1 MFFLNIHLNILGD
14 SPQVNLLCL
23 KKEVLELHVQKGKLS
38 EAADR
43 FQQLDSKVSINNGRR
58 KWFSSIQSPFYL
70 KQVNCKRK
78 RVSADVSRLSFIKD
92 WIAIGKRNIDKCP
105 AFYHTSR
112 TSVHKGSLIWMQW
125 TAHPLLSPSTEV
137 MHFLLLHYFYK

>member
-1 MFFLNIHLNILGD
+1 MFCLNLHLNLLGD
-14 SPQVNLLCL
+14 SPQVNLLWL
-23 KKEVLELHVQKGKLS
+23 KKEVLELHVQKGKHW
-38 EAADR
+38 AADR
-43 FQQLDSKVSINNGRR
+43 FQQLESKVSVNSERR

-70 KQVNCKRK
+70 KQVNYKRK
-78 RVSADVSRLSFIKD
+78 KVSADVFRLSFIKD

-112 TSVHKGSLIWMQW
+112 TSVHQGSLIWMHW
-125 TAHPLLSPSTEV
+125 TAHPLLSPSREP